1 MVGAVAKVVEAAFSV
16 GEETTGGSAHTIT
29 VGAFDDAGC
38 STEGGAADGVV
49 LRTSPETEN
58 HKIGLMN
65 LPPERIAD
73 VGGRRPENGRGG
85 IVWRV

>member
-29 VGAFDDAGC
+29 VGSFDDAGC

-49 LRTSPETEN
+49 LGTGPESKNNE
-58 HKIGLMN
+58 IGFLG
-65 LPPERIAD
+65 LPPERVAD
-73 VGGRRPENGRGG
+73 VKGGRPENGRDE
-85 IVWRV
+85 RF